1 MSRPPLEWH
10 DGQPYSSQ
18 YGDVY
23 FSRDSGLDETR
34 HVFLQHNQLHE
45 RWAHLASGAHF
56 VIGETGFGTGLN
68 LLAAWQL
75 WRQVAPPDAHL
86 HFVSGEAW
94 PLSLAELQQAHAAW
108 PELAGLAGALQAIW
122 HDLAPG
128 FHRLH
133 LDRHVSLTL
142 LIGDINQTLPELEA
156 QVDAWFLDGFSPA
169 RNPDMWNPALYAQ
182 LARLAAP
189 DCTLATFTSAGHV
202 RRGLQEAGFEVTR
215 VPGHGRKREML
226 AGRLRQPATLHAL
239 QRYRPAPGSPRKA
252 LIAGGGMAGCAAA
265 WSLAQRGWQVTLL
278 EQHAALAQ
286 EASGN
291 AAGVLYARL
300 APKMGPLAQL
310 ILAGLQYSQR
320 VIGPLL
326 GWDGDRAS
334 RCGVLQLAFDA
345 DEAERVHQLSALG
358 LPDSLLH
365 PVDAAAAS
373 MLAGVPMEQGGLF
386 FPQAGWVHPPALC
399 QALSL
404 HPNITVRCG
413 QAITQLQQL
422 EHGWQVTSAAGE
434 TWQAPVLILA
444 TAHHARQWQP
454 RLPIRT
460 LKGQVSYLPATTA
473 SQPLRT
479 VVCAEGYLAPAR
491 HGQHALGATF
501 EPHADDTSV
510 TPAGHLENL
519 HTLQQLHPSLHAAL
533 DGPNWQSLLERGE
546 TRDGLGGRA
555 AFRAVCPDYSPLI
568 GPLTDQ
574 DAIITPR
581 RLGQPLLQPGE
592 AALPPIPGLFATLAH
607 GTRGLITAP
616 LAGEVLAAYLN
627 HEPSPLPRA
636 QRLAVHPARF
646 PIPPQPIR
654 KKG

>member
-34 HVFLQHNQLHE
+34 HVFLQHNQLAE
-45 RWAHLASGAHF
+45 RWSHLPSGAHF

-75 WRQVAPPDAHL
+75 WRQVAPTDAHL

-108 PELAGLAGALQAIW
+108 PELAELAATLHAVW

-133 LDRHVSLTL
+133 LDAHVSLTL

-169 RNPDMWNPALYAQ
+169 RNPEMWNPALYAQ

-189 DCTLATFTSAGHV
+189 ACTLATFTSAGHV
-202 RRGLQEAGFEVTR
+202 RRGLQEAGFEVAR
-215 VPGHGRKREML
+215 APGHGRKREML
-226 AGRLRQPATLHAL
+226 AGQRLQPGSQHAL
-239 QRYRPAPGSPRKA
+239 QHYRPVSGTPREA
-252 LIAGGGMAGCAAA
+252 IVLGGGMAGCAAA
-265 WSLAQRGWQVTLL
+265 WSLARRGWRVTLL
-278 EQHAALAQ
+278 EQHPGLAQ

-320 VIGPLL
+320 IMAPLL
-326 GWDGDRAS
+326 GWDGERAS
-334 RCGVLQLAFDA
+334 RCGVLQLAFDV
-345 DEAERVHQLSALG
+345 DEAERIQQLAALD
-358 LPDSLLH
+358 LPTSLLQ
-365 PVDAAAAS
+365 PVDAATAS
-373 MLAGVPMEQGGLF
+373 TLAGVSMSQGGLF

-399 QALSL
+399 QALTT
-404 HPNITVRCG
+404 HPLISVHCS
-413 QAITQLQQL
+413 QSITQLQQH
-422 EHGWQVTSAAGE
+422 EQGWQVHSASGE
-434 TWQAPVLILA
+434 QWQAPVLVLA
-444 TAHHARQWQP
+444 NAHHARQWQP
-454 RLPIRT
+454 CLPIRT
-460 LKGQVSYLPATTA
+460 LKGQVSYLPATVA
-473 SQPLRT
+473 SQSLRT
-479 VVCAEGYLAPAR
+479 VVCAEGYVAPAR
-491 HGQHALGATF
+491 QGLHALGATF
-501 EPHADDTSV
+501 EPHASDTAV
-510 TPAGHLENL
+510 THAGHLDNL
-519 HTLQQLHPSLHAAL
+519 HTLRQLHPGLHAAL
-533 DGPNWQSLLERGE
+533 DGPGWQARLAGGQNLA
-546 TRDGLGGRA
+546 GLGGRA

-568 GPLTDQ
+568 GPLADL
-574 DAIITPR
+574 DAVITPR

-592 AALPPIPGLFATLAH
+592 AALPALPGLFATLAH

-636 QRLAVHPARF
+636 QRLTVHPARF